1 MGLMDAGGGLASG
14 KLKLATAAENEVLS
28 GETFYAGGKDLKT
41 GSMPNHGAWGTTIS
55 PGGSV
60 TIPQGY
66 HNGGGKVTSNYP
78 TVHRK
83 LVWTM
88 PATLSSWQDA
98 YLNFNIAGYFTAEQ
112 RARITKDCFAFDAY
126 MHIQGNGAPT
136 SGSDIACEV
145 TAYYP
150 GSGDVSVRVGSGYE
164 FTISGIRCYVYY
176 AD

>member
-66 HNGGGKVTSNYP
+66 HNGAGKVTANKP
-78 TVHRK
+78 TFHKKEIIASVNQWSGK
-83 LVWTM
+83 LTYNVVSAFGI
-88 PATLSSWQDA
+88 PS
-98 YLNFNIAGYFTAEQ
+98 NIAGTLTANNFYGYIRRFSWSGGSNSDLGLTCNLSYNASSHVLTANYIGTNYSECTVKEV
-112 RARITKDCFAFDAY
+112 RICAFWA
-126 MHIQGNGAPT
+126 T
-136 SGSDIACEV
+136 
-145 TAYYP
+145 
-150 GSGDVSVRVGSGYE
+150 
-164 FTISGIRCYVYY
+164 
-176 AD
+176 